1 MLVWEAL
8 FCSLTSA
15 RPSTPFDTSTPSDTS
30 TPCDT
35 SDEAGDFSWCFW
47 NSFLLVHVLPG
58 GHSDCEGGKCH
69 LCPWAASL
77 PSPSWLGA
85 GFVALFGLHRSGSC
99 YCRPAERYTSRVLAW
114 YSASSVYRWHVRTSE
129 IDCGAEERWTHL
141 LLPAET
147 ADWFTENRVK
157 LNIDEI
163 SWSATPST

>member
-1 MLVWEAL
+1 M
-8 FCSLTSA
+8 
-15 RPSTPFDTSTPSDTS
+15 STD
-30 TPCDT
+30 
-35 SDEAGDFSWCFW
+35 AG
-47 NSFLLVHVLPG
+47 LLVGNALLHLG
-58 GHSDCEGGKCH
+58 LSAHSIPSIIRYFWRGWRLRLVFLEQLFVGSRSTWRAE
-69 LCPWAASL
+69 LSL
-77 PSPSWLGA
+77 WRREKSSPPLVRFSTSPARLGA
-85 GFVALFGLHRSGSC
+85 PPVAHFGLHRSGSC